1 MNTNKNNIIN
11 HIAFNDLKKE
21 ILSKYEGSTIIEMSA
36 IDDFNTDTLIKLL
49 KDKIKQLEKEQQPL
63 IDLKNKYLSEL
74 RSKNLELGRLK
85 KLGDKEND

>member
-1 MNTNKNNIIN
+1 MWDKIKERFNKILD
-11 HIAFNDLKKE
+11 IAVLREEN
-21 ILSKYEGSTIIEMSA
+21 
-36 IDDFNTDTLIKLL
+36 KLL

-85 KLGDKEND
+85 RKIGDKEWKHY

>member
-1 MNTNKNNIIN
+1 MWDKIKERFNKILD
-11 HIAFNDLKKE
+11 IAVLREEN
-21 ILSKYEGSTIIEMSA
+21 
-36 IDDFNTDTLIKLL
+36 KLL

-85 KLGDKEND
+85 KKLGDKENE